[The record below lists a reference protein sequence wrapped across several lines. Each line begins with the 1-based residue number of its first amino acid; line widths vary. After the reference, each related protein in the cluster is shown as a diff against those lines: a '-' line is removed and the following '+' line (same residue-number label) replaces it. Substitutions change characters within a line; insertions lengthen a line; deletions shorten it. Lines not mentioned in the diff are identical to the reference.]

1 MVIKHLVF
9 SGGSYHGLKIVG
21 VLKKLHEDKFYN
33 IENIKNIYATSVG
46 SLIAVIISLKIPFED
61 IYQYIVKR
69 PWDKAFNLS
78 TDMLFNMLSDKGIL
92 DKSFFLKILIKLFKT
107 ADLSVDITMKDFFN
121 TTNIFLH
128 LFSVKVNNFEV
139 IELSHITYPDLPI
152 IDAVY
157 MSCSIPFIFQ
167 PAFFEDS
174 YMIDGA
180 VLCNFPITQCI
191 NNVDVNK
198 DEILAI
204 NIIYKKNIK
213 KEVGKN
219 TNLLKYAHHLFDSL
233 VSCSNKKNYD
243 LQNIKYLIT
252 IEANLSS
259 VDIGY
264 KLMQESSARKK
275 QIDEGGEISTDF
287 LAKIEKL

>member
-92 DKSFFLKILIKLFKT
+92 DKSFFLKILVKLFKT
-107 ADLSVDITMKDFFN
+107 ADLSVNITMKEFFDI
-121 TTNIFLH
+121 TKIFLH
-128 LFSVKVNNFEV
+128 LFSVKVNNFEI
-139 IELSHITYPDLPI
+139 IELSHVTHPDLPI
-152 IDAVY
+152 MDAVY

-191 NNVDVNK
+191 NNVDVNN
-198 DEILAI
+198 DDILAI
-204 NIIYKKNIK
+204 NIIY
-213 KEVGKN
+213 
-219 TNLLKYAHHLFDSL
+219 
-233 VSCSNKKNYD
+233 NKKNFD

-252 IEANLSS
+252 IEANLSG

-264 KLMQESSARKK
+264 KLMQESSSRKK
-275 QIDEGGEISTDF
+275 LIDEGVGISIDF
-287 LAKIEKL
+287 LDKISKL